1 MEYADASS
9 ADVVLM
15 DIRKTV
21 VVPHRARI
29 ERGWCGGLKRTLECT
44 CEAHL
49 VRDVVVDCSSQQ
61 RCERT
66 GVLLDGV
73 EQPDVDDG
81 RAHMADI
88 MVVSNPACEYPFYPV

>member
-9 ADVVLM
+9 ADVVLI

-21 VVPHRARI
+21 EEPHRARI
-29 ERGWCGGLKRTLECT
+29 VRVWCSVLKRTLECT

-66 GVLLDGV
+66 GVLAASSSPTSMMAEPTWPTSWSFLSWGLLPMGV
-73 EQPDVDDG
+73 V
-81 RAHMADI
+81 R
-88 MVVSNPACEYPFYPV
+88 